1 MTASGAETVAASG
14 ARTARGRGIAVPSP
28 AAVALR
34 FAAERKPACQ
44 QGRCQPAD
52 HRSHWTLHHLNWI
65 DDATSWPE
73 AHYFLA
79 PDLYPLACI
88 FQCAVNTEQD
98 SRGRENPTRQLSLRR
113 KQSGRALLATA
124 AGEAPDVKGSCKRV
138 SERAG
143 PNMSEH
149 RASLEKGNANAD
161 PLETRGRL
169 TGRRKRTKRALRPYR
184 RGMGEDMRTRESCG
198 NTGNPTRREVKAP
211 DQQPARARLGC
222 EGWRRGSYERG
233 SRAMPVEQRSL
244 SSRTMTK
251 EGKARRLA

>member
-1 MTASGAETVAASG
+1 MWGFDGAAAL
-14 ARTARGRGIAVPSP
+14 ART
-28 AAVALR
+28 
-34 FAAERKPACQ
+34 
-44 QGRCQPAD
+44 
-52 HRSHWTLHHLNWI
+52 
-65 DDATSWPE
+65 
-73 AHYFLA
+73 
-79 PDLYPLACI
+79 
-88 FQCAVNTEQD
+88 FQCAVKAEQD

-113 KQSGRALLATA
+113 KQSGRRSLATA

-161 PLETRGRL
+161 PIEIRGRL
-169 TGRRKRTKRALRPYR
+169 TGRGKRAKSAPRPYR
-184 RGMGEDMRTRESCG
+184 RGSGEDMCATETCG

-211 DQQPARARLGC
+211 SQQPARDRLGR
-222 EGWRRGSYERG
+222 EGWRRGPQER
-233 SRAMPVEQRSL
+233 RNRVVPVEQRGL

>member
-1 MTASGAETVAASG
+1 MRTSGGMREN
-14 ARTARGRGIAVPSP
+14 SP
-28 AAVALR
+28 
-34 FAAERKPACQ
+34 
-44 QGRCQPAD
+44 
-52 HRSHWTLHHLNWI
+52 T
-65 DDATSWPE
+65 
-73 AHYFLA
+73 
-79 PDLYPLACI
+79 

-98 SRGRENPTRQLSLRR
+98 SRGRENPTRQLSFRR
-113 KQSGRALLATA
+113 KQSGRASLVTA

-161 PLETRGRL
+161 PIETRGRL

-184 RGMGEDMRTRESCG
+184 RGIGEDMRATETCG

-211 DQQPARARLGC
+211 NQKPARDRLGC
-222 EGWRRGSYERG
+222 EGWRRGSYERR
-233 SRAMPVEQRSL
+233 SRVMPVEQRSL